1 MLCQQLLALAST
13 ESSGETEKFQ
23 TGGKPSADQAYS
35 DQAAN
40 TALASQGHQKLTCG
54 RYICN
59 ISGLL
64 PPCQPQARRCQQQGR
79 SCEYLSYVIIV
90 SQCHIPVGFSERA
103 AIGLRFSNV

>member
-79 SCEYLSYVIIV
+79 SCEYLS
-90 SQCHIPVGFSERA
+90 
-103 AIGLRFSNV
+103 

>member
-40 TALASQGHQKLTCG
+40 TALVFAAKGFPTI
-54 RYICN
+54 RV
-59 ISGLL
+59 
-64 PPCQPQARRCQQQGR
+64 
-79 SCEYLSYVIIV
+79 EY
-90 SQCHIPVGFSERA
+90 Q
-103 AIGLRFSNV
+103 

>member
-1 MLCQQLLALAST
+1 MLGYTLPLNLIIKTGNKDHYKTFCNQPESSGMLCQQLLALAST

-59 ISGLL
+59 I
-64 PPCQPQARRCQQQGR
+64 
-79 SCEYLSYVIIV
+79 
-90 SQCHIPVGFSERA
+90 
-103 AIGLRFSNV
+103 